1 MRLFTVFLLSFIF
14 PVSLFAL
21 SASERI
27 EMGVSPIR
35 HEFIVSPGVPVQKV
49 ITFYNNADVPYTL
62 YLTSED
68 CSADSLVG
76 TPKCRKAPNVTGD
89 PLYFSTWVS
98 FV

>member
-1 MRLFTVFLLSFIF
+1 MRLLLIILAFFIGSS
-14 PVSLFAL
+14 SLFAV
-21 SASERI
+21 SVSDRI

-62 YLTSED
+62 YLTAED

-76 TPKCRKAPNVTGD
+76 TPKCRKAPNVIGD
-89 PLYFSTWVS
+89 PFYFSTWVS
-98 FV
+98 FI